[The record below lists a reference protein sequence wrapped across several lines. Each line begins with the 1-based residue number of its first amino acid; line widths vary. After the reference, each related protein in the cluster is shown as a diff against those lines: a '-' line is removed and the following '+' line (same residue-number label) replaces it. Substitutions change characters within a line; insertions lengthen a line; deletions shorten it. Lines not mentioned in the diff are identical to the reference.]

1 MKTDGRAAQHE
12 ARDTLDAIEECYRR
26 GWTDGLPVMP
36 PTADRVEAML
46 TAGGLPPEHVL
57 GDVPARRRKLTAER
71 AAANAVMAG
80 CLPEHFPVVLA
91 ALEAF
96 FQHDGNILHEI
107 SAATNAPGWLVL
119 VNGPIRRAISLGC
132 TDNLLSSANRANAT
146 IGRAVRLIL
155 MNVLESRP
163 GLLDR
168 GCMGSLCKAG
178 VCFGEDEER
187 SPWPAL
193 HTTRGFAPEISTV
206 TVASIQDPEMV
217 GNRYG
222 LTAESLLDSV
232 ADVMRSHG
240 LGVHFTF
247 MENQWC
253 WIVGHWHAEMLA
265 RQGWDRPRMQ
275 EYLWARAWRTRA
287 EMKQLGYLRGEV
299 TPDDEGGRV
308 RAAAGPDDILIVKAG
323 GDSGIYS
330 TLIKIY
336 VGMPATTVR
345 VRERGEPPAGGTSR

>member
-1 MKTDGRAAQHE
+1 
-12 ARDTLDAIEECYRR
+12 
-26 GWTDGLPVMP
+26 
-36 PTADRVEAML
+36 ML
-46 TAGGLPPEHVL
+46 AGGDMPAEHVL
-57 GDVPARRRKLTAER
+57 GEIPVRRRTLTAER

-91 ALEAF
+91 AMEAF
-96 FQHDGNILHEI
+96 FTHDGNILHEI
-107 SAATNAPGWLVL
+107 SAATNAPGFLIL
-119 VNGPIRRAISLGC
+119 VNGPVRHAIGLDC
-132 TDNLLSSANRANAT
+132 TDNLLSSAARANAA

-163 GLLDR
+163 GVLDR
-168 GCMGSLCKAG
+168 GCMGSLCKLG
-178 VCFGEDEER
+178 VCFGEHEER

-193 HTTRGFAPEISTV
+193 HTARGLAAGDSAV

-222 LTAESLLDSV
+222 LTGESVMESV

-247 MENQWC
+247 MENQWL
-253 WIVGHWHAEMLA
+253 WVVGHWHAEMLA
-265 RQGWDRPRMQ
+265 RDGWDRPRMQ
-275 EYLWARAWRTRA
+275 RYVWERAWRTRA
-287 EMKQLGYLRGEV
+287 EMKRLGYLRGEIEAG
-299 TPDDEGGRV
+299 DDTARV
-308 RAAAGPDDILIVKAG
+308 RAAAAPEDILIVKAG

-336 VGMPATTVR
+336 VGMPATTVAVR
-345 VRERGEPPAGGTSR
+345 VPGEPRGERVTT